1 MRKFLLPLISLSILA
16 ACSKKPVDIPQDI
29 IAKDS
34 MVVILTDVHLAEAVL
49 QLKNLSRNDS
59 TKLVAVGYYQ
69 WVFDK
74 NKITP
79 EQFNRSFDF
88 YVRQP
93 ELMTTMYDSVITRL
107 SARNL
112 PPV

>member
-1 MRKFLLPLISLSILA
+1 MMKFLLPLLLLLA
-16 ACSKKPVDIPQDI
+16 ACSKKPVEIPSDVI
-29 IAKDS
+29 SKDS
-34 MVVILTDVHLAEAVL
+34 MIVILTDVHLAEAVL

-59 TKLVAVGYYQ
+59 TKQIALGYYQ
-69 WVFDK
+69 WVFEK
-74 NKITP
+74 HKITP

-88 YVRQP
+88 YVKQP